1 MSLSVKIVKILCFIV
16 CTSLLPSQDTS
27 TGLQSF
33 DISAASAKQVT
44 LDKSLKEISGLAVHG
59 DGRLFAHHDEY
70 GDIFE
75 LDPKN
80 GRILKKFTIGIAD
93 DFEGLAIVG
102 KVFYL
107 VTNSGVV
114 YEFSEG
120 RNNERVRSVSYTTSL
135 DESYDVEGLC
145 YDPGTT
151 SLLLA
156 CKGYSG
162 LKNSGYKGIFAFSLD
177 SKSLDREPRFLVPIN
192 DLKRRLGGK
201 PFRPS
206 GIEFNNN
213 SHSFFIV
220 DSEIRSVIEIAQN
233 GDIIATVTLD
243 HTLHKQPEA
252 IAFDSY
258 GNLLIGDEGSKKGT
272 LTRYKRKR

>member
-1 MSLSVKIVKILCFIV
+1 MVYPPFLH
-16 CTSLLPSQDTS
+16 SQDAA

-33 DISAASAKQVT
+33 HLTAASAKQVM
-44 LDKSLKEISGLAVHG
+44 LDKRLKEISGLAVHP

-75 LDPKN
+75 LDMKN
-80 GRILKKFTIGIAD
+80 GRILKRFTIGIAD

-114 YEFSEG
+114 YEFPEG
-120 RNNERVRSVSYTTSL
+120 QNNEKVLSVSYTTSL
-135 DESYDVEGLC
+135 DENYDVEGLC
-145 YDPGTT
+145 YDPTT
-151 SLLLA
+151 ASLLLA

-162 LKNSGYKGIFAFSLD
+162 LKNTGYKGIFAFSLE
-177 SKSLDREPRFLVPIN
+177 SKSLDREPRFLIPIN
-192 DLKRRLGGK
+192 ELKRRFGGK

-206 GIEFNNN
+206 GIEYNHD
-213 SHSFFIV
+213 SRTFFVV
-220 DSEIRSVIEIAQN
+220 DSEIRSVIEISPT
-233 GDIIATVTLD
+233 GDIVAAVLLD
-243 HTLHKQPEA
+243 RSLHKQPEA
-252 IAFDSY
+252 IAFDSH
-258 GNLLIGDEGSKKGT
+258 GDLLIGDEGSKKGT

>member
-1 MSLSVKIVKILCFIV
+1 MVWPLLLLSQ
-16 CTSLLPSQDTS
+16 STS
-27 TGLQSF
+27 TGLRSF
-33 DISAASAKQVT
+33 DFSAAAAKQVP
-44 LDKSLKEISGLAVHG
+44 LEKILKEISGLAAHP

-93 DFEGLAIVG
+93 DFEGLAIAG

-114 YEFSEG
+114 YEFQEG
-120 RNNERVRSVSYTTSL
+120 RNNERVQAVSYTTSL
-135 DESYDVEGLC
+135 DENYDVEGLC

-162 LKNSGYKGIFAFSLD
+162 LKNSGYKGIFAFSLK
-177 SKSLDREPRFLVPIN
+177 SKLLDREPRFLIPIKE
-192 DLKRRLGGK
+192 LKHRLGGK

-206 GIEFNNN
+206 GIEYNGD
-213 SHSFFIV
+213 SRSFFVV
-220 DSEIRSVIEIAQN
+220 DSEIRSVIEISRN
-233 GDIIATVTLD
+233 GEIIAAVTLD
-243 HTLHKQPEA
+243 RSLHKQPEG
-252 IAFDSY
+252 ITFDAR
-258 GNLLIGDEGSKKGT
+258 GDLLIVDEGNKMGT
-272 LTRYKRKR
+272 ITRYKRKR